1 MKRYFFAGLSL
12 LLCATLFAQSASDSS
27 VQATPNAQELPIDR
41 GAAGLW
47 QTLKKLHTRASL
59 IMVTAHPDDE
69 DGGMLAYESRGQG
82 ARVALL
88 TLNRGEGGA
97 NVMSSNYF
105 DGLGLVRTEELLAAG
120 RYYGVDQY
128 WTRVVDYGFSKTK
141 AESITKWTHDRVLYD
156 VVRVVRMTRPLVVT
170 SVFVGGP
177 TDGHGNHQTAGAMA
191 QEVFK
196 AAGDPNMFPDQI
208 AAGLKPWTPLKD
220 YARTPWFGNDDGKLS
235 ANVDVPEGDYDPVLG
250 ASYVQIA
257 REGLGHQKS
266 QTGGGMI
273 PKLGAVGSTYHRFGS
288 VIPAQEKERSFF
300 DGIDVSLM
308 GIATLVKP
316 GNADFL
322 VPALQKI
329 NSLVESAISD
339 FSADRP
345 EQISSKLAE
354 GWRHTE
360 ALIQQVKSSQLTAE
374 EKYNITFELEV
385 KKAQFNNAL
394 AQSLGLSVAT
404 ILAPEKEPN
413 PLYVLFMGDPETT
426 RVLIPGQHCGVKV
439 HVVSQSAEP
448 VTLESIKLEP
458 TDGKEWALKST
469 DDTHAEMA
477 SNKPIDRKF
486 DVNVPENAAYTRPY
500 FSRPD
505 IEQSYYD
512 ISDQRYLNLPLGPY
526 PLEAWVE
533 FRYKDVPIR
542 IGQVVQSSKRV
553 TGIGEV
559 LEPLV
564 VEPAVSLTIS
574 PRAGIVPLNAK
585 KFDVSTRVH
594 SNIKG
599 ASQGTVKLD
608 LPKGWTSQ
616 PASAEFST
624 KADGDEQSLTF
635 EVVPAAL
642 SEKSYQITAV
652 ASTGG
657 KEFREGY
664 ELTGYPGLRPYY
676 LYWSSTLRTSGV
688 DVKVADGLRVGYI
701 TGSGDDVPA
710 SLESLGIRVNFLT
723 PNDVATA
730 NVSQYDVILLGVR
743 AYAARPDLA
752 ANNSRLLEYVK
763 NGGVM
768 IVQYNTPEFDHNF
781 GPYPYS
787 MTENPEEVTDE
798 ASKMEILD
806 PKNPIFVW
814 PNLIT
819 ERDFEGWVEER
830 GSKFLKSW
838 DPQYVPLLST
848 HDEDQKPQKGGLLY
862 ARYGKGVY
870 IYNAY
875 AFYRQLP
882 EGVPGAFRLIA
893 NMLSL
898 SKNPNLKM
906 AGGNK

>member
-1 MKRYFFAGLSL
+1 M
-12 LLCATLFAQSASDSS
+12 
-27 VQATPNAQELPIDR
+27 
-41 GAAGLW
+41 
-47 QTLKKLHTRASL
+47 
-59 IMVTAHPDDE
+59 
-69 DGGMLAYESRGQG
+69 
-82 ARVALL
+82 
-88 TLNRGEGGA
+88 
-97 NVMSSNYF
+97 
-105 DGLGLVRTEELLAAG
+105 
-120 RYYGVDQY
+120 
-128 WTRVVDYGFSKTK
+128 
-141 AESITKWTHDRVLYD
+141 
-156 VVRVVRMTRPLVVT
+156 
-170 SVFVGGP
+170 
-177 TDGHGNHQTAGAMA
+177 
-191 QEVFK
+191 
-196 AAGDPNMFPDQI
+196 
-208 AAGLKPWTPLKD
+208 
-220 YARTPWFGNDDGKLS
+220 
-235 ANVDVPEGDYDPVLG
+235 
-250 ASYVQIA
+250 
-257 REGLGHQKS
+257 
-266 QTGGGMI
+266 
-273 PKLGAVGSTYHRFGS
+273 
-288 VIPAQEKERSFF
+288 
-300 DGIDVSLM
+300 
-308 GIATLVKP
+308 
-316 GNADFL
+316 
-322 VPALQKI
+322 
-329 NSLVESAISD
+329 
-339 FSADRP
+339 
-345 EQISSKLAE
+345 
-354 GWRHTE
+354 
-360 ALIQQVKSSQLTAE
+360 
-374 EKYNITFELEV
+374 
-385 KKAQFNNAL
+385 
-394 AQSLGLSVAT
+394 
-404 ILAPEKEPN
+404 
-413 PLYVLFMGDPETT
+413 
-426 RVLIPGQHCGVKV
+426 
-439 HVVSQSAEP
+439 
-448 VTLESIKLEP
+448 
-458 TDGKEWALKST
+458 
-469 DDTHAEMA
+469 
-477 SNKPIDRKF
+477 
-486 DVNVPENAAYTRPY
+486 
-500 FSRPD
+500 
-505 IEQSYYD
+505 
-512 ISDQRYLNLPLGPY
+512 
-526 PLEAWVE
+526 
-533 FRYKDVPIR
+533 
-542 IGQVVQSSKRV
+542 
-553 TGIGEV
+553 
-559 LEPLV
+559 
-564 VEPAVSLTIS
+564 
-574 PRAGIVPLNAK
+574 
-585 KFDVSTRVH
+585 H

-652 ASTGG
+652 ARTGG

-676 LYWSSTLRTSGV
+676 LYRSSTLRTSGV

-752 ANNSRLLEYVK
+752 TNNSRLLEYVK

-798 ASKMEILD
+798 ASKMEILE

-848 HDEDQKPQKGGLLY
+848 HDEDQEPQKGGLLY

-898 SKNPNLKM
+898 AKNPNLKM